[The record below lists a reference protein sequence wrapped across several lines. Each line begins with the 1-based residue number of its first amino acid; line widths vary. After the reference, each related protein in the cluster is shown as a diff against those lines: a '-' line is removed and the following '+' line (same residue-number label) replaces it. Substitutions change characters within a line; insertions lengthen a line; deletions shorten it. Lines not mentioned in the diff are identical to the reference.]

1 MVNIAPLPH
10 ILGLKSAYF
19 MEFFEKM
26 LEMPLKTLPY
36 TPLFDHGRQPS
47 LATKGVIIL
56 LVNASAIFRIL
67 WYA

>member
-1 MVNIAPLPH
+1 
-10 ILGLKSAYF
+10 
-19 MEFFEKM
+19 MEFFGKM

-36 TPLFDHGRQPS
+36 TPLFDHSRQPS